1 MGVVVSAGDLA
12 AHSSFLVD
20 AVFLHRK
27 DCTCSRMNRGL
38 RRTQIHRIK
47 CIHYRE
53 CCSSWSN
60 GLAKHSLII
69 LTCDNSFIIK
79 LGMNRQDLK
88 WYRSAS
94 GFLFGCGK
102 GIRMI
107 LFRRMWGCMDA
118 LILLWCEEWDVVINE
133 SIYRLNSSVEIASK
147 MH

>member
-27 DCTCSRMNRGL
+27 GCTCSRTNRDL

-53 CCSSWSN
+53 CCSSLSN

-88 WYRSAS
+88 RYRSAS
-94 GFLFGCGK
+94 GFLSERGNDQ
-102 GIRMI
+102 RMG
-107 LFRRMWGCMDA
+107 LFRRMWVCIDV
-118 LILLWCEEWDVVINE
+118 LILLGCEQ
-133 SIYRLNSSVEIASK
+133 
-147 MH
+147 